1 MLRLIKSLL
10 IFVPKEI
17 NMDFDVIII
26 GGSYAGLSA
35 ALTLARATR
44 TVLIIDSGQ
53 PCNRQTP
60 HSHNFLTHDGDK
72 PAEIAA
78 QAKAEVL
85 KYPTVKFIA
94 GKASSASQITDGFT
108 VALENGEGFSARKL
122 LIATGLKDVLPEI
135 KGLAECWA
143 ISVIHCPYCHGYEV
157 KNESI
162 GLMMNGDQ
170 AFDMAKNLHLWNK
183 DLTVLTN
190 GKSELTAE
198 QTEKLESKSI
208 RIKEDE
214 IIEFEHTNGNLQHVV
229 FANGEKL
236 ALKAVYAR
244 PNVEQQ
250 INFDAQLNFEL
261 TDLKTIKVNEQQQTT
276 AKGIYA
282 AGDCATMFRSL
293 SVITAA
299 GTMAAVVLNK
309 EMISEDF

>member
-1 MLRLIKSLL
+1 MKSLL

-17 NMDFDVIII
+17 DMDFDVIII

-44 TVLIIDSGQ
+44 TVLIVDSGE

-85 KYPTVKFIA
+85 KYPTVKFLA
-94 GKASSASQITDGFT
+94 DKASSASEITGGFT
-108 VALENGEGFSARKL
+108 VGVVSGESFSARKL
-122 LIATGLKDVLPEI
+122 IIATGLKDVLPDI

-157 KNESI
+157 KGEKI
-162 GLMMNGDQ
+162 GLMMNGEQ
-170 AFDMAKNLHLWNK
+170 AYDMVKNLYLWNK
-183 DLTVLTN
+183 DLTLLTN

-198 QTEKLESKSI
+198 QTEKLKSKSI
-208 RIKEDE
+208 HIIEDE
-214 IIEFEHTNGNLQHVV
+214 IVEFVHANGELEHVV
-229 FANGEKL
+229 FANIGQL

-244 PNVEQQ
+244 ADVKQHVD
-250 INFDAQLNFEL
+250 FDVQLNFEL
-261 TDLKTIKVNEQQQTT
+261 TELNTIKVNEQQQTT
-276 AKGIYA
+276 AKGVYA
-282 AGDCATMFRSL
+282 AGDCTTMFRSL
-293 SVITAA
+293 SVITAT